1 MKNLAL
7 TLLLCSLPTTFGD
20 EVRWNTNVE
29 SSLQQANQSGQL
41 VLMKFTADWCVYCK
55 KMERDT
61 FAKPA
66 VAGFVNQNFVPALVD
81 ADKHQQLVKHLKIKG
96 LPAIL
101 IVSPDMVILERIS
114 GYQTEAKLLPTL
126 KRAIATHGS
135 KVSASQPQLRTVSQP
150 ALDPTMTRPT
160 APTKPAPKPAV
171 TKPAFG
177 GLCLPSVTEQ
187 RSLVSGT
194 PQHSLAY
201 QGKFLYFRD
210 AAQKQKFLSNPTRF
224 WPARNGNCPV
234 SETGGQKIE
243 GRLEY
248 AAMYNKQ
255 LWFTASPEKMKAFI
269 ANPSAYVAALNGK
282 PIR

>member
-1 MKNLAL
+1 MKSFASL
-7 TLLLCSLPTTFGD
+7 LLLCCTSVALGD
-20 EVRWNTNVE
+20 GVRWNTNVE
-29 SSLQQANQSGQL
+29 SSLQQANQAGRL

-81 ADKHQQLVKHLKIKG
+81 ADKHKQLVQHLKIKG

-114 GYQTEAKLLPTL
+114 GYQTEAKLLPAL
-126 KRAIATHGS
+126 KRAVAKHGS
-135 KVSASQPQLRTVSQP
+135 KVSAKQPEVRTVSRPTFNPQVTQP
-150 ALDPTMTRPT
+150 AAKPTQ
-160 APTKPAPKPAV
+160 PAV
-171 TKPAFG
+171 IAQPAFG

-194 PQHSLAY
+194 PQYALTY
-201 QGKFLYFRD
+201 QGKTLYFRD
-210 AAQKQKFLSNPTRF
+210 AGQVQKFRSNPAKF

-234 SETGGQKIE
+234 SEAGGQKVE

-255 LWFTASPEKMKAFI
+255 LWFTSSPEKMKAFL
-269 ANPSAYVAALNGK
+269 ANPSAYVTALDGR
-282 PIR
+282 PVR